1 MKVQQKTTETKST
14 PKLAFF
20 PFFPR
25 KLCHETINPW
35 CSQRALTRGMDSTWE
50 LVNGAGSRHTP
61 SQIYWIRT
69 SILTKSRAEPNT
81 HQGMRNTA
89 LEEFWWSCSRWGD
102 DKESSPFSRTQ
113 VFRLWT
119 TWMPIIRGVC
129 FKKKCIF
136 LGSHSRLWIRTTN
149 THAVLQFTIV
159 SALPYSFTCTPT
171 SGPLWAPSDPLLNS
185 PTHWNNITKR
195 NFQEPYHS
203 FVYAPYWMGAGALFW
218 NSYEWYTS
226 LNK

>member
-102 DKESSPFSRTQ
+102 DKESSPTSRTQ

-129 FKKKCIF
+129 FKKKNAYSWVPIPDSESERPTLMQSCS
-136 LGSHSRLWIRTTN
+136 LLLSQHCRTASRV
-149 THAVLQFTIV
+149 H
-159 SALPYSFTCTPT
+159 
-171 SGPLWAPSDPLLNS
+171 PLLGRYGLLLI
-185 PTHWNNITKR
+185 HC
-195 NFQEPYHS
+195 
-203 FVYAPYWMGAGALFW
+203 
-218 NSYEWYTS
+218 
-226 LNK
+226 